1 MTKYR
6 EIIRLTGLG
15 FSQREMM
22 ASCDVAQKTV
32 VKIQKRV
39 RELKLSW
46 PLDEAMTD
54 TELQK
59 LMFSKRNKISPGKRR
74 PDFAYIHRE
83 LLRNGGSKKLLW
95 TEYIEKCR
103 AAGEEAFMYS
113 QLCSSCWM

>member
-54 TELQK
+54 TELPK
-59 LMFSKRNKISPGKRR
+59 FMFSKGNKVSSGKRL

-83 LLRNGGSKKLLW
+83 LLRNGGSKKFLW
-95 TEYIEKCR
+95 TEYMEECCT
-103 AAGEEAFMYS
+103 AGEEPLMYS
-113 QLCSSCWM
+113 